1 MMYIIRMFDLFL
13 TNVPQETFQSAST
26 PLGLSESFVILFLAL
41 LTGLYLR
48 YIYTKFSLSYS
59 SKISF
64 ANTLL
69 IVTLSV
75 ASIIAVVK
83 SSLALSLGLVGALS
97 VIRFRTAVKEP
108 FNLGFLLLSIC
119 LGISVGASQYLFAFM
134 VIFFGTLAIYL
145 SYRSN
150 KQEVKLSLTSK
161 LDDIDT
167 ISIKLKTNYSSE
179 TLFTILKQNTS
190 YYSIISLEEIPS
202 EFSNFIINIKLKDD
216 KSLSNLR
223 EAFSSNFP
231 NSIFNFYNTPIN

>member
-1 MMYIIRMFDLFL
+1 MFTLFL
-13 TNVPQETFQSAST
+13 SSNPQGAFERAST
-26 PLGLSESFVILFLAL
+26 PLGLSESFTILFLAL
-41 LTGLYLR
+41 LTGIYLR

-134 VIFFGTLAIYL
+134 VILFGTLAIYL
-145 SYRSN
+145 SFRSN

-161 LDDIDT
+161 LDNIDT
-167 ISIKLKTNYSSE
+167 ISIKLNSNYSSE
-179 TLFTILKQNTS
+179 TLFTILKKNTN
-190 YYSIISLEEIPS
+190 YYSIVSLEEIPS
-202 EFSNFIINIKLKDD
+202 EFSNYVINIKLKDD
-216 KSLSNLR
+216 KSLNNLR

>member
-1 MMYIIRMFDLFL
+1 MVMFKFFL
-13 TNVPQETFQSAST
+13 TTPQGAFERVST
-26 PLGLSESFVILFLAL
+26 PLGVSESFSILFLAL
-41 LTGLYLR
+41 LAGLYLR
-48 YIYTKFSLSYS
+48 YIYIKFSLSYS

-119 LGISVGASQYLFAFM
+119 LGISVGASQYLFAFV
-134 VIFFGTLAIYL
+134 VIFFGTIAIYL
-145 SYRSN
+145 AYRSN
-150 KQEVKLSLTSK
+150 KQGIKLSLTSK
-161 LDDIDT
+161 IDDLDT
-167 ISIKLKTNYSSE
+167 ISIRLRSE
-179 TLFTILKQNTS
+179 DSIEDLYKILKENTE
-190 YYSIISLEEIPS
+190 YYSIISLEEIPK
-202 EFSNFIINIKLKDD
+202 EFSNYIINIKFRDD

-223 EAFSSNFP
+223 ESFSSNFP
-231 NSIFNFYNTPIN
+231 NSIFNFYNSPMS

>member
-1 MMYIIRMFDLFL
+1 MFDLFL